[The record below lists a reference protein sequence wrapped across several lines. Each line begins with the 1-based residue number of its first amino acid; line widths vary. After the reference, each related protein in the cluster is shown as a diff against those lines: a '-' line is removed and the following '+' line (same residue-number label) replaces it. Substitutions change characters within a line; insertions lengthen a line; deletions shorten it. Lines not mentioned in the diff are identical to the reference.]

1 MHPLPRRIL
10 SKLLKDFGPTLLKDP
25 TRLDALLADLWGLY
39 RCERFLLFHAAKL
52 VSKSRDR
59 VGYGH
64 RIPQDLQ
71 KNYGFSS
78 EAAQWATESWFAAL
92 DLSPPQTNTSRNGS
106 PTGLSNGPQLA
117 LRRLLTDY
125 GPALLEEPARVHA
138 LLADLS
144 GSNSRERFLLVQALR
159 AHIPAEL
166 LVHHMDNTDQMQQL
180 SHRFQTRY
188 GFSAEAAGWA
198 IESWSLSLKA
208 ALSGQDPALEEDRVA
223 ANANARQLERERD
236 AARETARQ
244 KTIARAAAE
253 SVVRQKSNELTKAE
267 SVVRQ
272 KERDLTAA
280 REVARQRPQTKEI
293 ARQKEREVREIIVQI
308 LELNPLTPSEVE
320 KIFGVSEW
328 QAVIWLRQLQA
339 TGIIE
344 KILLRRPPHYPSG
357 FQVKGRSYAS
367 VVATDKDKRAVGIA
381 ARQKVKEWRAAEAG
395 ARRPERER
403 AAVLLKTQRLAR
415 ERAAAES
422 KTQQITKERAKA
434 ESAAQEL
441 AKECAAESSVAQRL
455 TKKLAI
461 AKTAVQQLASKQA
474 DAEKAACL
482 KSKEWSAAATRMMV
496 EKRTQL
502 EATAKKTEEKS
513 IEILLQN
520 LKQNTMTSRE
530 VATILGTEQE
540 QAIALLKRLLLD
552 NQIEMTWSKRSP
564 YAPCYRPVKR
574 SSTPSGSSDQS
585 APRQSGCLWLL
596 ALPGLLGLLA
606 LLG

>member
-1 MHPLPRRIL
+1 M
-10 SKLLKDFGPTLLKDP
+10 
-25 TRLDALLADLWGLY
+25 
-39 RCERFLLFHAAKL
+39 
-52 VSKSRDR
+52 SKSRDSA
-59 VGYGH
+59 GYGLQ
-64 RIPQDLQ
+64 IPQILQ
-71 KNYGFSS
+71 KNYGFSP
-78 EAAQWATESWFAAL
+78 EAAQWAAESWFAAL
-92 DLSPPQTNTSRNGS
+92 DRSPPQPNTSRNGS
-106 PTGLSNGPQLA
+106 HTAFSDGPQLV

-125 GPALLEEPARVHA
+125 GPALLENPARVHA

-223 ANANARQLERERD
+223 AKANARKLERERD

-253 SVVRQKSNELTKAE
+253 SVVRQKTNELTKAE

-293 ARQKEREVREIIVQI
+293 ARQKEREVRETIVQI
-308 LELNPLTPSEVE
+308 LELDPLTPSEVE
-320 KIFGVSEW
+320 KIFGVSEE
-328 QAVIWLRQLQA
+328 QAVFWLRQLQA

-344 KILLRRPPHYPSG
+344 KILLRRPPHFPSG
-357 FQVKGRSYAS
+357 FQVKGWSYTS

-403 AAVLLKTQRLAR
+403 AAALSITQRLAR

-422 KTQQITKERAKA
+422 KTQQIAKERAKA
-434 ESAAQEL
+434 ESAAQQL

-461 AKTAVQQLASKQA
+461 AKTAVQQLARKQA

-482 KSKEWSAAATRMMV
+482 KSKEWSSAAAATRMMV
-496 EKRTQL
+496 KKRTQL

-513 IEILLQN
+513 IEIILQN
-520 LKQNTMTSRE
+520 LKQNTMTSQE
-530 VATILGTEQE
+530 VTAILETEQE
-540 QAIALLKRLLLD
+540 QAIELLKRLLSD
-552 NQIEMTWSKRSP
+552 NQIEITWSKRSP
-564 YAPCYRPVKR
+564 YAPCYKPVKH
-574 SSTPSGSSDQS
+574 SSTPSSPGDQS
-585 APRQSGCLWLL
+585 APRQSGCLLFL
-596 ALPGLLGLLA
+596 AIPGLLGLLA